1 MLWTIIG
8 ASAAILTM
16 FSFVPQIIKISRTK
30 SAKDIS
36 IATVLQLAFGVS
48 LWIAYGIYLE
58 DAIIITANAVTL
70 TSMVIIMLLYCRYSR
85 IPQR

>member
-36 IATVLQLAFGVS
+36 LATILQLALGVS
-48 LWIAYGIYLE
+48 LWIAYGIYRR
-58 DAIIITANAVTL
+58 DPIIITANAVTL
-70 TSMVIIMLLYCRYSR
+70 TSMAIIVLLYCRYSR
-85 IPQR
+85 MPQR

>member
-8 ASAAILTM
+8 AAAAILTM

-36 IATVLQLAFGVS
+36 ITTIIQLALGVS
-48 LWIAYGIYLE
+48 LWIAYGVYLK

-70 TSMVIIMLLYCRYSR
+70 TSMVVILLLYRKYSR
-85 IPQR
+85 IPQK